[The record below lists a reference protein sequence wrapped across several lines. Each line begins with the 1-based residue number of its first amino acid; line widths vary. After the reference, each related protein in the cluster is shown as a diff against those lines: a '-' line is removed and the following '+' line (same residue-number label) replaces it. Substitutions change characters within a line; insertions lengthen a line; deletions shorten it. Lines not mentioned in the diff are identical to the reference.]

1 MAESDQGRS
10 LVINELLCYINNNF
24 LSDTKSKVIDVI
36 VGFYN
41 EKEIFEA
48 KTELFNRGNDFIVD
62 EKNET
67 IEGWSKIV
75 NGKGHLINRRDITS
89 NVEDVWWLFSTL
101 KANTVALP
109 TYVASRTDRLPPAP
123 ITINH
128 RSSPQS
134 DALLESITKRL
145 TSIERRLE
153 EKQATAPP
161 TVIKSSD
168 RNGAAGLKSSAPP
181 PGPAACADISL
192 DSPIPPKKA
201 PTTGNTWAGKVLQGE
216 RNVPTSP
223 LKIKIKGTNVKTEI
237 KTVPRKKVIAAFVG
251 RLDLSTTE
259 DSLIACLTKAGV
271 TDVKCSKL
279 KGNGNRVFKTSAFFV
294 SCNENCHETF
304 YNCNTWP
311 EGAELRDWVFH

>member
-1 MAESDQGRS
+1 MAESGQGRS

-24 LSDTKSKVIDVI
+24 LNDAKSQVIDVI

-48 KTELFNRGNDFIVD
+48 KTELFNRGNDYIVD
-62 EKNET
+62 ETNET

-101 KANTVALP
+101 KANSVALP

-145 TSIERRLE
+145 ISIERRLE
-153 EKQATAPP
+153 EKQAAAPP

-168 RNGAAGLKSSAPP
+168 RNESALSAAGLKFSAPP
-181 PGPAACADISL
+181 RDPAACPDISL
-192 DSPIPPKKA
+192 DLPIPPNKA
-201 PTTGNTWAGKVLQGE
+201 PTTGNSLGWKSSTRREECPDVTYENQNK
-216 RNVPTSP
+216 RN
-223 LKIKIKGTNVKTEI
+223 E
-237 KTVPRKKVIAAFVG
+237 
-251 RLDLSTTE
+251 
-259 DSLIACLTKAGV
+259 C
-271 TDVKCSKL
+271 
-279 KGNGNRVFKTSAFFV
+279 
-294 SCNENCHETF
+294 EN
-304 YNCNTWP
+304 
-311 EGAELRDWVFH
+311 